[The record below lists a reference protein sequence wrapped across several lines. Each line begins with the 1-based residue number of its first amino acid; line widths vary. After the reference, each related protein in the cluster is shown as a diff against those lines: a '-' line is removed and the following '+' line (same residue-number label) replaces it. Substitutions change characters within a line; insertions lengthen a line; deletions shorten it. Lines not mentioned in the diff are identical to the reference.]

1 MVISYVP
8 GKTIIYST
16 CDVDLLRAVTVNMMH
31 FQQLLWLIIYNQEMT
46 VRAKWNNN
54 T

>member
-8 GKTIIYST
+8 GKTIYST
-16 CDVDLLRAVTVNMMH
+16 SDVDLLRAVTVKMMH
-31 FQQLLWLIIYNQEMT
+31 FQQLLWLISYNQEMR